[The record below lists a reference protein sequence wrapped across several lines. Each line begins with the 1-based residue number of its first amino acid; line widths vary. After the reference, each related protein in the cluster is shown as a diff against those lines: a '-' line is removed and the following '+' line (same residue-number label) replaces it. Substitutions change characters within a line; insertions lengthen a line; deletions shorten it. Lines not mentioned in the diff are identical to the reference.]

1 MAHFA
6 EIDEN
11 GLVKR
16 VIVVD
21 DKDSGGGEIAQE
33 ATGAKYLEDGFG
45 GTWKQ
50 TSYNANFRGRYASI
64 GDTYDATKDKFV
76 PPQPSASHTWNDSKC
91 QWDVP
96 AGLPTIEGKSY
107 VWWEAK
113 KKWVERADD
122 APCNLCEE

>member
-21 DKDSGGGEIAQE
+21 DKDSGGGDIAQE
-33 ATGAKYLEDGFG
+33 AIGAKYLADGFG

-50 TSYNANFRGRYASI
+50 TSYNHNFRGRYAGI
-64 GDTYDATKDKFV
+64 GDTYDATKDKFM
-76 PPQPSASHTWNDSKC
+76 PPKPSESYTWNDSKC
-91 QWDVP
+91 QWDDP
-96 AGLPTIEGKSY
+96 AGMPSDGKSY
-107 VWWEAK
+107 VWWEAE

-122 APCNLCEE
+122 APCKLCEE

>member
-16 VIVVD
+16 VLVVD
-21 DKDSGGGEIAQE
+21 DKDSGGGEIEQE
-33 ATGAKYLEDGFG
+33 ATGAKYLADGFG

-50 TSYNANFRGRYASI
+50 TSYNHNFRGKYAGI
-64 GDTYDATKDKFV
+64 GDTYDATKDKFI
-76 PPQPSASHTWNDSKC
+76 PPQPSESYTWNDSTGR
-91 QWDVP
+91 WDEP
-96 AGLPTIEGKSY
+96 AGLPVTDGKSY
-107 VWWEAK
+107 VWWESE

-122 APCNLCEE
+122 APCKLCEE